1 MIMHS
6 KNEWENLGSQ
16 ISFKNKAFINGKFV
30 NSISG
35 ETFDCLNPSN
45 GKTLSKIASCNEDD
59 VDLAVKSGRDVF
71 EKGYWSKMSP
81 TDRKKVLIKLS
92 DLILENHE
100 ELALLDSMDMGK
112 TVADAATYD
121 IPGAS
126 DLLRWNA
133 EAVDKVMDEIAPTEK
148 NNLAM
153 IRRVPLG
160 VIGAVV
166 PWNYPLD
173 MAMWKCAPALAT
185 GNSVILKP
193 AEQSPLSALRFAE
206 LAVEAGLPEGV
217 LNVITG
223 YGETAGKAIGMHND
237 IDCVSFTGSTEVGKY
252 FFEYSAK
259 SNMKLVWTECGG
271 KSPNIIFDNSKK
283 LEIAAQLTANG
294 GFFNQGEV
302 CSANS
307 RVLIQESIIDEFTDL
322 LINEAKNWITGD
334 PFEPTSNIGC
344 LVSEEHSSKVKNF
357 IKKAKSETE
366 LLFEGEILPNT
377 NKVGTFVAPT
387 VFRDDTG
394 KKEISTDEVFG
405 PVLSLIPFKT
415 EDEAIKIAHNSKYAL
430 AASIWTDDIS
440 QAHNVSDKLH
450 AGTIS
455 VNTVDA
461 FSPMTPFGGFKQSGT
476 GNDLS
481 LHAFDKY
488 TGLKTVWIKY

>member
-1 MIMHS
+1 MSSYS
-6 KNEWENLGSQ
+6 KDKWQ
-16 ISFKNKAFINGKFV
+16 KISSKINFKSEGFINGKFGK
-30 NSISG
+30 SQSE
-35 ETFDCLNPSN
+35 ETFDCVNPSN
-45 GKTLSKIASCNEDD
+45 GKLLAKVSSCNDID
-59 VDLAVKSGRDVF
+59 VDIAVKSCRKAFDNGH
-71 EKGYWSKMSP
+71 WSRMSP
-81 TDRKKVLIKLS
+81 TERKKILIKLS
-92 DLILENHE
+92 DLILENRN

-112 TVADAATYD
+112 TVSDAMAYD
-121 IPGAS
+121 IPGAAE
-126 DLLRWNA
+126 LLSWNA
-133 EAVDKVMDEIAPTEK
+133 EAIDKIMDEIAPTEK

-193 AEQSPLSALRFAE
+193 AEQSPLSALKFAE
-206 LAVEAGLPEGV
+206 LATEAGLPEGV
-217 LNVITG
+217 LNVVPG

-259 SNMKLVWTECGG
+259 SNMKLIWTECGG
-271 KSPNIIFDNSKK
+271 KSPNIIFEKCKK
-283 LEIAAQLTANG
+283 LDLAAQLAANG

-307 RVLIQESIIDEFTDL
+307 RVLVHKNVLHEFTDL
-322 LINEAKNWITGD
+322 LKKEASNWVTGD
-334 PFEPTSNIGC
+334 PFDPNSNIGC
-344 LVSEEHSSKVKNF
+344 LVSEDHAKKVKTF
-357 IKKAKSETE
+357 IKNAKKDTE
-366 LLFEGEILPNT
+366 LIFEGEINSSE
-377 NKVGTFVAPT
+377 NVGTFVAPT
-387 VFRDDTG
+387 IFKDETG

-405 PVLSLIPFKT
+405 PVLSLIPFST
-415 EDEAIKIAHNSKYAL
+415 DEEAIKIAHDSKYAL
-430 AASIWTDDIS
+430 AASIWTDDLS
-440 QAHNVSDKLH
+440 QAHEISDKLH

-461 FSPMTPFGGFKQSGT
+461 FSAMTPFGGFKQSGT

-481 LHAFDKY
+481 IHAFDKY